1 MIRWG
6 RSRWIG
12 QGCSELHAVR
22 RGRIGLRTAL
32 LDYLKDWSRL
42 SHSGR
47 NGMNRLK
54 EAMLLIANDEP
65 LPPEWLDHP
74 LTDSLWTG
82 RTTWSVVLM
91 TRIGH
96 ELRNCRVNAM
106 LL

>member
-1 MIRWG
+1 MGPFSLDWPG
-6 RSRWIG
+6 LL
-12 QGCSELHAVR
+12 SELHAVR

-82 RTTWSVVLM
+82 RTT
-91 TRIGH
+91 
-96 ELRNCRVNAM
+96 
-106 LL
+106 